1 MVRVSVGF
9 LQKICLGKFSSFQE
23 WVQYRLNR
31 WHVSVC
37 VLNCVLV
44 LFSSFVFALILEMSE
59 YGGLFCHNGWKNDF
73 KEISSKKHTTTT
85 QEKVEVFKFCQFL
98 VDAYL

>member
-1 MVRVSVGF
+1 MLVGDSSAKSLVSVVRVSVGF

-37 VLNCVLV
+37 VLNCVPV

-73 KEISSKKHTTTT
+73 KEISSKNTLQLHSK
-85 QEKVEVFKFCQFL
+85 K
-98 VDAYL
+98 